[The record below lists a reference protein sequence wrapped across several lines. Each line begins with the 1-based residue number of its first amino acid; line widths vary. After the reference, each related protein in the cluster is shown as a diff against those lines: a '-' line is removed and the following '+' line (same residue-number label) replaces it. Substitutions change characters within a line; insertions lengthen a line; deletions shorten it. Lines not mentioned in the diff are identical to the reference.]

1 MTAISASTR
10 RELLQAAA
18 SLALTAMLAPP
29 TSAAELAFT
38 PERYGA
44 RGDGRTD
51 DSDAFARLSDAVN
64 AAGGGVVQLRKTTYL
79 VGTQKPGPDG
89 APSEVRLMTFENCRR
104 LVTIRGNGARL
115 LCAPG
120 QRYGMFQPDGTPVSK
135 IVPKGI
141 IGRARPYAAMIE
153 ARFCSGGV
161 HIENIELDGNSGKHI
176 IGGKRGDKG
185 WQIGC
190 AGVVL
195 RNNSGP
201 ERLINV
207 NAHHQPHDGFYID
220 GPREPTPGV
229 ERRFTG
235 IVADMNG
242 RQGMSLVGGH
252 GYRIE
257 RSRFSRTGRGA
268 VASAPGA
275 GVDIEA
281 QRKKPIRDVDFS
293 NCRFEDNRGCAVV
306 ADSGNT
312 ADVRFAD
319 CKFVGTDNW
328 AVWPEKPGFAFERCL
343 FLGNLVHV
351 YGDADPRRAT
361 RFTGCKFSDD
371 PSLSPTGK
379 LALRKSKAS
388 LIGGENVLFDGCAF
402 TMIGDG
408 ILPRS
413 DSAIYRNCRMKQASP
428 KIATPRGTFEG
439 RNVIDAKADLGWSVI
454 AGPTIVNG
462 KELPLRSRE
471 EAQKLKDAREKSIS
485 NKTAAIDG
493 ALRSS
498 VEFSV

>member
-1 MTAISASTR
+1 MRLYQARSR
-10 RELLQAAA
+10 RHFLVG
-18 SLALTAMLAPP
+18 SGFVALTALLATP
-29 TSAAELAFT
+29 SQAALSFT

-44 RGDGRTD
+44 KGDGRTD
-51 DSDAFARLSDAVN
+51 DSGAFARLAEAVN
-64 AAGGGVVQLRKTTYL
+64 AAGGGTVQLRKTTYL
-79 VGTQKPGPDG
+79 VGTQTRGPDG
-89 APSEVRLMTFENCRR
+89 LPTEVQLMNFANCRR
-104 LVTIRGNGARL
+104 MVTIRGNGARL

-120 QRYGMFQPDGTPVSK
+120 QHYGMFKPDGTAVQK
-135 IVPKGI
+135 ITPKGTV
-141 IGRARPYAAMIE
+141 GMVRPYAAMID

-161 HIENIELDGNSGKHI
+161 HIENLELDGNSGSHV

-190 AGVVL
+190 VGIAL

-207 NAHHQPHDGFYID
+207 HAHHQPHDGFYVD

-229 ERRFTG
+229 ERRFTNV
-235 IVADMNG
+235 IADMNG

-252 GYRIE
+252 GYRFE

-281 QRKKPIRDVDFS
+281 QRKKPIRDIAFS
-293 NCRFEDNRGCAVV
+293 GCRFEDNRGCAVV

-312 ADVRFAD
+312 ADVHFTD
-319 CKFVGTDNW
+319 CLFVGTDNW

-351 YGDADPRRAT
+351 YGDADPDRAT
-361 RFTGCKFSDD
+361 RFTDCRFSDD
-371 PSLSPTGK
+371 PTLSPTGK

-388 LIGGENVLFDGCAF
+388 LIAGENVLFDGCAF
-402 TMIGDG
+402 TMTGEG

-413 DSAIYRNCRMKQASP
+413 DAAIYRNCRMEQASP

-439 RNVIDAKADLGWSVI
+439 RNVINAKADLGFSVI

-462 KELPLRSRE
+462 RELPLRTRE
-471 EAQKLKDAREKSIS
+471 EALKLKDARAQSKS
-485 NKTAAIDG
+485 NKTAATEG
-493 ALRSS
+493 ARRSS
-498 VEFSV
+498 LGLIV